1 MTVSILGLTDTDEIR
16 AAIGSDDKDLS
27 DTAITNFNPKN
38 DLRADL
44 LIWVP
49 TYQTIISEG
58 AVEVPT
64 TDQELKLLQLKLYA
78 KYFTSWL
85 VASSAQNSLVQKV
98 SDGSNEMSRFTN
110 VKMTDL
116 IDRLEAR
123 ANGIRTSLEKLI
135 TPESSSSF
143 SQFGTAAPAV
153 DQVTLGVE
161 S

>member
-16 AAIGSDDKDLS
+16 SSIGADDKDLS
-27 DTAITNFNPKN
+27 DTFIIAANPEN

-44 LIWVP
+44 LTWVP

-58 AVEVPT
+58 SVEVPT

-78 KYFTSWL
+78 KYFISWL
-85 VASSAQNSLVQKV
+85 VASSAQNSMPQKI
-98 SDGSNEMSRFTN
+98 SDGSNELSRFTN

-116 IDRLEAR
+116 INRLEAR
-123 ANGIRTSLEKLI
+123 MDGIRTTLEKLV

-143 SQFGTAAPAV
+143 SQFGTAQPDV

-161 S
+161 